1 MSYNY
6 TVIQT
11 ETIFKRSKYSS
22 DKVTIAAKCNKEI
35 SLMGCQLHIKI
46 SHETMLVH
54 GSPNGGVICDMK
66 DRTEA
71 PRRRRSGCVVE
82 EGPQSALPWQ
92 SRGTSGVPG
101 RRLALQELAAFYQ
114 NGISTKTVH
123 NKES

>member
-1 MSYNY
+1 
-6 TVIQT
+6 
-11 ETIFKRSKYSS
+11 
-22 DKVTIAAKCNKEI
+22 
-35 SLMGCQLHIKI
+35 MGCQLHIKI

-101 RRLALQELAAFYQ
+101 RRLALQELAAFYH